1 MSVSRLIRDARLEA
15 GLSQAELAHRMGVT
29 QPVVARLENP
39 GSNPR
44 IRTLERIAAV
54 LGRRVEIGLEPGL
67 PEVDETQIRRNL
79 RLTPTQRLEQLEHA
93 VRNVDGLFGPAR
105 QT

>member
-1 MSVSRLIRDARLEA
+1 MSWSRLIRDARLEA
-15 GLSQAELAHRMGVT
+15 GLSQAELAHRLGVT
-29 QPVVARLENP
+29 QPVVARLEKT
-39 GSNPR
+39 GSDPR
-44 IRTLERIAAV
+44 IKTLERVAAV
-54 LGRRVEIGLEPGL
+54 LGRRVEIALEPGL